1 MSRKVLAAAAVLLV
15 TVTFAAV
22 PAGAQGNQSLSLN
35 LGYFALRGEDARV
48 PGDVLV
54 ENLNYLSFWPRDLNN
69 VTFGGEWL
77 VGLGD
82 YMEVGAGVGFYAKSV
97 PSVYTDYVNSDGSE
111 IMQRLKLQIV
121 PVTATIRFLPLRRGA
136 GIEPYFGAGIGIYN
150 WRYSET
156 GEFMDADY
164 FVFRNRYIA
173 SGTNFGP
180 VVLGG
185 VRFPMGPSLGLGG
198 EIRYQRGEGDLG
210 ADFYGDRIDL
220 GGVTYQMTFQVKF

>member
-15 TVTFAAV
+15 TGTFAAV
-22 PAGAQGNQSLSLN
+22 PAHADQGNQSLSLN

-54 ENLNYLSFWPRDLNN
+54 ENLNYLSFWPADLNS

-82 YMEVGAGVGFYAKSV
+82 YMEIGAGVGFYAKSV

-136 GIEPYFGAGIGIYN
+136 GIASRRGRDWALQLAIQRRRANSWMPTTTSSGIATSPPGRMSGRLSWGACGSR
-150 WRYSET
+150 WDR
-156 GEFMDADY
+156 
-164 FVFRNRYIA
+164 A
-173 SGTNFGP
+173 SAWAARSATSAEKGTSVWTSTATASTLEGSP
-180 VVLGG
+180 
-185 VRFPMGPSLGLGG
+185 
-198 EIRYQRGEGDLG
+198 IR
-210 ADFYGDRIDL
+210 
-220 GGVTYQMTFQVKF
+220 